1 MPHGHSVR
9 EAINEREVHV
19 ALADTTKGYGG
30 VVRFARRLGVSRQY
44 VNNMLYAGTR
54 ISVQV
59 AAALGFELRWVRRN
73 PPQPNA
79 PSKPKSN

>member
-1 MPHGHSVR
+1 MPHGYSVR
-9 EAINEREVHV
+9 EATNENEVHA
-19 ALADTTKGYGG
+19 ALCQATEGYGG
-30 VVRFARRLGVSRQY
+30 VVKFARRLGVSRQY
-44 VNNMLYAGTR
+44 VNNMLYAGAR

-79 PSKPKSN
+79 PNKPKSN